1 MKQKPKIKF
10 ANKDRSKFFGVLRS
24 NVDEYFKENNISKYA
39 NGSMVF
45 KTAVMIFLY
54 IAPLASLMI
63 FHQETW
69 QLVISF
75 SIVGLAMAGIG
86 MNVMHDANHNA
97 YSSNPIVN
105 KLVGY
110 SLNMVGGTVFNWKLQ
125 HNILH
130 HTYTNVYQMDDD
142 IDDKL
147 VFRFSPHSQLR
158 KFHRF
163 QHIYIFLFYSIMS
176 LYWVTFK
183 DLIQLI
189 KFKYLILIA
198 FQRINKLKKLI

>member
-10 ANKDRSKFFGVLRS
+10 ANKDRSKFFGILKA
-24 NVDEYFKENNISKYA
+24 NVDAYFTENNISKHA
-39 NGSMVF
+39 NGSMIF
-45 KTAVMIFLY
+45 KTVVMIFLY
-54 IAPLASLMI
+54 IAPLASLMF

-69 QLVISF
+69 QIMIGF
-75 SIVGLAMAGIG
+75 SIVGLGMAGIG

-97 YSSNPIVN
+97 YSANPMVN

-142 IDDKL
+142 IDDKI
-147 VFRFSPHSQLR
+147 S
-158 KFHRF
+158 
-163 QHIYIFLFYSIMS
+163 YIGV
-176 LYWVTFK
+176 VT
-183 DLIQLI
+183 
-189 KFKYLILIA
+189 
-198 FQRINKLKKLI
+198 